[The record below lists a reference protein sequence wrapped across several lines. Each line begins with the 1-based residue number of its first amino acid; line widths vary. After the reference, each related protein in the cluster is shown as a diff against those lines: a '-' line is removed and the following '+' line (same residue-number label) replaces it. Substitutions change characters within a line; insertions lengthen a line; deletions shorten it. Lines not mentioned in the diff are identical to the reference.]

1 MAIGAAMAI
10 KSNGMKVGKD
20 ILVGGTDG
28 GNNGL
33 QAMKTGMMTVTVFQD
48 AKAQAFGAVD
58 MAEKISKGE
67 KVKDI
72 EFIPFQLITPE
83 NYQKFMNH

>member
-1 MAIGAAMAI
+1 
-10 KSNGMKVGKD
+10 MKVGKD
-20 ILVGGTDG
+20 ILRVGPMAE
-28 GNNGL
+28 NNGL

-67 KVKDI
+67 KVKR
-72 EFIPFQLITPE
+72 
-83 NYQKFMNH
+83 Y

>member
-1 MAIGAAMAI
+1 
-10 KSNGMKVGKD
+10 
-20 ILVGGTDG
+20 
-28 GNNGL
+28 
-33 QAMKTGMMTVTVFQD
+33 MKTGMMTVTVFQD